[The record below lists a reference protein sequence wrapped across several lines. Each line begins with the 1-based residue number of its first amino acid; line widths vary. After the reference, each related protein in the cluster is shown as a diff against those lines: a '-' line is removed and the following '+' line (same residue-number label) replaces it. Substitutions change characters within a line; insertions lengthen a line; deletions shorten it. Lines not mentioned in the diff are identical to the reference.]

1 MTLKNTVHTPE
12 LMKKKVYTHVQ
23 QGKAQKKKK
32 KDFNFPITLYLVT
45 LNFQR
50 NT

>member
-12 LMKKKVYTHVQ
+12 LMKKKVYIHVQ

-32 KDFNFPITLYLVT
+32 TFNFLITLYLVT
-45 LNFQR
+45 LNFQQ